1 MKASGPTSSCVP
13 NRQRGIALITSLIL
27 LVVMTLLGLAVIR
40 SITQEERMAGQNYS
54 RSLAFQA
61 TESALRTVEELI
73 ETKKPTPAAGAAC
86 AALNGLMS
94 CGAPLATDIPRW
106 NDTAFASWEALPA
119 VGSGTLAVT
128 PQYFVEYLGNTFA
141 CRPGNA
147 TDPNDCKR
155 YRITARSSDGTG
167 GKTMVMLQSVYATD

>member
-1 MKASGPTSSCVP
+1 MNLSGPSFPLAS
-13 NRQRGIALITSLIL
+13 RSQRGVALITSLIL

-73 ETKKPTPAAGAAC
+73 ETKKPTPVAGAGC
-86 AALNGLMS
+86 ALVNGLMS
-94 CGAPLATDIPRW
+94 CSAPLATDTPRW

-128 PQYFVEYLGNTFA
+128 PQYFVEYLGNTYA
-141 CRPGNA
+141 CNPGNA
-147 TDPNDCKR
+147 AALDLCKR